1 MSASGWLR
9 PVAAALD
16 DAPAPVTVFIRDDD
30 GGWDDTRLEAL
41 LDVVAARGMAVDVAL
56 IPAETTA
63 PLVRDLA
70 LRGRGMRLGL
80 HQHGWSHAD
89 HEAGGRRCE
98 FGAARPL
105 AALDADVARGRARL
119 LGMLGDMLDPVFTPP
134 WNRCVPEL
142 APILVSCGIRVL
154 SRDLSAGT
162 LDHPGLVEVPVGV
175 DWFGGRRG
183 IRWTPDEL
191 GERIAQAI
199 RSGDP
204 LGLML
209 HHAVTDPAELDRID
223 DLLALLG
230 GHARVTPASIMDVAG
245 ARATGAL
252 A

>member
-1 MSASGWLR
+1 VSAAAWLR
-9 PVAAALD
+9 PVAEALD
-16 DAPAPVTVFIRDDD
+16 DAPATVTVFIRDDD
-30 GGWDDTRLEAL
+30 GGWHDARLAAL
-41 LDVVAARGMAVDVAL
+41 LDVIAAHDMAVDVAL
-56 IPAETTA
+56 IPTETTA

-70 LRGRGMRLGL
+70 LRARGMRLGL

-89 HEAGGRRCE
+89 HETEERRCE
-98 FGAARPL
+98 FGPARPL
-105 AALDADVARGRARL
+105 AALDADVARGRSRL

-154 SRDLSAGT
+154 SRDLSAGA
-162 LDHPGLVEVPVGV
+162 LDHPGLAEVPVGV

-183 IRWTPDEL
+183 VRWTPDEL

-199 RSGDP
+199 RAGDP

-209 HHAVTDPAELDRID
+209 HHAVTDPADLARID
-223 DLLALLG
+223 ELLALLG
-230 GHARVTPASIMDVAG
+230 GHARVRPASIMDVAR
-245 ARATGAL
+245 ARAAGAV